1 MDFLNITSQIT
12 QVVTGNL
19 TSSLLIF
26 SREEVTGFT
35 PDPETGLYQI
45 NSTDLDAFETANP
58 TSYALIYN
66 LRIVFGQTYS
76 YDYVYILSDPTGLT
90 SALLNQANLDPRAW
104 SFITIADRLQGS
116 DPEDPSY
123 VDLMSD
129 IETIALWNTDN
140 IGKILFHTLSLE
152 ETDNAID
159 VPVEFLADGDFRLLR
174 IKTIISDDKTMLP
187 GSIPVYHN
195 IALAVLSFVINGIV
209 LARSWGSFSDAYNFA
224 IIDSDSYSSTV
235 RSYIENNGLGQYNA
249 RRDRTGKKFFYNT
262 LTNSESIQIE
272 SLTSAD
278 YIKDYVYVYINNITT
293 AAGFTGL
300 TNDDAGI
307 QLFVSLIRKALQDC
321 FENGLILAKE
331 NGTIDARVS
340 FLTASQVTAIDPSWQ
355 STGFWITGMF
365 VATIK
370 PYSCAHEIQL
380 NFIF

>member
-12 QVVTGNL
+12 QGVTGNL
-19 TSSLLIF
+19 TRSLLIF

-58 TSYALIYN
+58 TSYALINN
-66 LRIVFGQTYS
+66 LQILFGQTYI
-76 YDYVYILSDPTGLT
+76 YPYVYILSDPTGLT
-90 SALLNQANLDPRAW
+90 SALLNQANLNPRDW

-116 DPEDPSY
+116 DSEDSSY

-129 IETIALWNTDN
+129 IDVIANWNTDT
-140 IGKILFHTLSLE
+140 IGKILVHTLSLE
-152 ETDNAID
+152 ETDSAIT
-159 VPVEFLADGDFRLLR
+159 VPSDFLDNGEFRLLR
-174 IKTIISDDKTMLP
+174 IKTLISDDKTMLP

-195 IALAVLSFVINGIV
+195 VFLAVLSFVINGIV
-209 LARSWGSFSDAYNFA
+209 LARSWGSFSDAFDFA

-262 LTNSESIQIE
+262 LTNSEDIQIE

-307 QLFVSLIRKALQDC
+307 QLFVSLIRKALNDC
-321 FENGLILAKE
+321 FENGLILSKS
-331 NGTIDARVS
+331 NGTIDAKVA
-340 FLTASQVTAIDPSWQ
+340 FLTAEQVTAIDPSWQ
-355 STGFWITGMF
+355 STGVWITGMF
-365 VATIK
+365 VATIR
-370 PYSCAHEIQL
+370 PYACAHEIQL

>member
-1 MDFLNITSQIT
+1 
-12 QVVTGNL
+12 
-19 TSSLLIF
+19 
-26 SREEVTGFT
+26 
-35 PDPETGLYQI
+35 
-45 NSTDLDAFETANP
+45 
-58 TSYALIYN
+58 
-66 LRIVFGQTYS
+66 
-76 YDYVYILSDPTGLT
+76 
-90 SALLNQANLDPRAW
+90 
-104 SFITIADRLQGS
+104 
-116 DPEDPSY
+116 
-123 VDLMSD
+123 
-129 IETIALWNTDN
+129 
-140 IGKILFHTLSLE
+140 
-152 ETDNAID
+152 
-159 VPVEFLADGDFRLLR
+159 
-174 IKTIISDDKTMLP
+174 MLP

-195 IALAVLSFVINGIV
+195 VILAVLSFAINGIV
-209 LARSWGSFSDAYNFA
+209 LARSWGSFSDAFNFA

-355 STGFWITGMF
+355 STGVWITGMF